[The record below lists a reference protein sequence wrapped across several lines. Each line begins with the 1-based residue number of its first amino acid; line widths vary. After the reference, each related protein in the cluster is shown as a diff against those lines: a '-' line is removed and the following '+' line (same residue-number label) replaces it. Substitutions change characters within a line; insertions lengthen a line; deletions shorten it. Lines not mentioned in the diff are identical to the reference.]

1 MMNEPKIITP
11 SYLNNPEYEF
21 LRTNGYLGENI
32 ILLGLGGSHAYGL
45 NTPTSD
51 IDVRGIALNPKHQIY
66 GLEKDFE
73 QVVETVTDTTIYSLN
88 KMVRLLTECNPNTIE
103 ILGCRPDHY
112 LYIHPFG
119 QKVLDNRENFLS
131 VRAIDTFGGYARAQY
146 NRLEH
151 ALLGNGHNDEK
162 KLDMMKHSMECAI
175 EAFNAKH
182 RHTKC
187 DISIRILSFE
197 EYEDE
202 MRSRYWSEKEL
213 ENHLYSQSVA
223 EVKASNYLT
232 EEEKTNKLQSL
243 FDLHLNKLHR
253 LQITFENNLENAN
266 DNVGERIVLSG
277 NFADYPTG
285 ELQALLR
292 ELNQIKADYGNINKR
307 NHKKDAIHM
316 AKHMAHLL
324 RLYKMGTK
332 LNQNLEIH
340 TYWDGKDRDQL
351 MSVRMGTYMTDDG
364 LRVKPEFFDLLK
376 EVQDE
381 YEYSVKHTVLPDK
394 PNFEAINEMLSEIY
408 TEAYSF
414 SKPNDTFHYSVA
426 NLLKK

>member
-1 MMNEPKIITP
+1 MMNETKIITP
-11 SYLNNPEYEF
+11 SYLNSPDYDF
-21 LRTNGYLGENI
+21 LKTNSYLGDNI

-51 IDVRGIALNPKHQIY
+51 VDVRGIALNPKHQIY

-73 QVVETVTDTTIYSLN
+73 QVVETNTDTTIYSIN

-103 ILGCRPDHY
+103 ILGCKPEHY

-119 QKVLDNRENFLS
+119 QKVLDNKENFLS

-175 EAFNAKH
+175 NAFNAKH
-182 RHTKC
+182 KHTPC
-187 DISIRILSFE
+187 NISIRILPFE
-197 EYEDE
+197 EYKGVIQNRLTED
-202 MRSRYWSEKEL
+202 RLTLK
-213 ENHLYSQSVA
+213 NLYHQNVA
-223 EVKASNYLT
+223 EVSDNPNLI
-232 EEEKTNKLQSL
+232 EEEKVSKIQSL
-243 FDLHLNKLHR
+243 TDILNNNLNR
-253 LQITFENNLENAN
+253 LENIFQNNLENAN

-277 NFADYPTG
+277 DFADYPTG

-307 NHKKDAIHM
+307 NHKKDTIHM

-332 LNQNLEIH
+332 LNQNMDIH
-340 TYWDGKDRDQL
+340 TYWEGKDKDQL
-351 MSVRMGTYMTDDG
+351 MSVRMGNYMTEDG
-364 LRVKPEFFDLLK
+364 LRVKSEFFDLLK
-376 EVQDE
+376 TVQDE
-381 YEYSVKHTVLPDK
+381 YEYSVKHTILPEK
-394 PNFEAINEMLSEIY
+394 PNLEAINEMLSDIY
-408 TEAYSF
+408 TEAYHQDIQRF
-414 SKPNDTFHYSVA
+414 STNKIQHYS
-426 NLLKK
+426 L